1 MSLYDVIPGAISDL
15 RARSGINHS
24 VVDFAC
30 HSADWIRST
39 GGRPVDSWRAGVLAI
54 EGLVSAQ
61 TLKSRD
67 DERLLFECD
76 GLLRALD
83 VLEKQQQPKSDVSD
97 EDPLPF

>member
-15 RARSGINHS
+15 RAQSGINHS
-24 VVDFAC
+24 IVDFAC

-39 GGRPVDSWRAGVLAI
+39 GGRPIDSWRAGVLAI

-61 TLKSRD
+61 QEKSID

-76 GLLRALD
+76 GLLHALD
-83 VLEKQQQPKSDVSD
+83 VLEKQQPKSDVKD
-97 EDPLPF
+97 DPLPF